1 MSLYAQAQDT
11 ALSLLQQ
18 FGEAAT
24 IRRTTVSGGSP
35 SNPAAGSATVSE
47 TPCRLVVFPV
57 DQRDIDGPTIK
68 AGDFRVIVAAK
79 GLAITPTTTDHIVCS
94 AGTLAI
100 VDAGRFAPAG
110 TATHYR
116 MIARR

>member
-1 MSLYAQAQDT
+1 VSIYASAADL

-18 FGEAAT
+18 FGEAAV
-24 IRRTTVSGGSP
+24 IRRTTVASGSP
-35 SNPAAGSATVSE
+35 SDPDAGSAT
-47 TPCRLVVFPV
+47 TADHACLAAIFPI
-57 DQRDIDGPTIK
+57 DLRDIDGTTIK

-79 GLAITPTTTDHIVCS
+79 GLTITPTTTDHIVCS

-110 TATHYR
+110 TPTHYR
-116 MIARR
+116 MVARA

>member
-1 MSLYAQAQDT
+1 MSLYDTAADT

-24 IRRTTVSGGSP
+24 IRRTTVTSGSP
-35 SNPAAGSATVSE
+35 SNPAAGSATMAE
-47 TPCRLVVFPV
+47 YACRLAIFPV
-57 DQRDIDGPTIK
+57 DLRDIDSTTIK
-68 AGDFRVIVAAK
+68 AGDYRVIVAAK

-100 VDAGRFAPAG
+100 VDAGRFAPTG
-110 TATHYR
+110 MATHYR
-116 MIARR
+116 MVARR

>member
-1 MSLYAQAQDT
+1 MSLYASAADT
-11 ALSLLQQ
+11 ALSLLMQ

-24 IRRTTVSGGSP
+24 IRRTTVTSGSP
-35 SNPAAGSATVSE
+35 TDPAAGTTTTATF
-47 TPCRLVVFPV
+47 PCRLAIFPV
-57 DQRDIDGPTIK
+57 SQRDINETTIK

-79 GLAITPTTTDHIVCS
+79 GLTITPTTTDHLVCS

-110 TATHYR
+110 TPTHYS
-116 MIARR
+116 MIARA

>member
-1 MSLYAQAQDT
+1 MSLYASAADT
-11 ALSLLQQ
+11 ALALLQQ

-24 IRRTTVSGGSP
+24 IRRTTVTSASP
-35 SNPAAGSATVSE
+35 SNPAAGTTTTTTYA
-47 TPCRLVVFPV
+47 CRLAIFPV
-57 DQRDIDGPTIK
+57 DLRDIDGTTIK

-110 TATHYR
+110 TPTHYR
-116 MIARR
+116 MVARA